1 MKKRAVLFKSTR
13 RFQPFHDKLEQYQ
26 YDVTTLDFERHDW
39 IEFDYSGIS
48 LIIYFPEFSFSSNH
62 PQALC
67 KVLDNLSFIHGMHP
81 AMDMF
86 PDPRVIPYYA
96 DKYRQ
101 YLYLRRTSLPTI
113 PTVPLL
119 SADSVDKAAAEL
131 GFPLVVKNRFGAG
144 GDYVF
149 LITER
154 KQLMDYYRASRF
166 DFTTWHC
173 MKSAVKT
180 LMKSEFWWY
189 LLKSKNMHY
198 PFLSYPLLAQQFVA
212 HDRDLKTV
220 TGFNEV
226 VEAHWRNR
234 SDPQAW
240 KMNIDGGGIGEW
252 SHVPDKPLNLSID
265 LAKSLGAKWLN
276 IDFMCSGSDY
286 YISEFSPVWHHYR
299 YKEKASFVYNENYNL
314 DIPLEQALDLEDLIV
329 SFYYRN
335 DTE

>member
-1 MKKRAVLFKSTR
+1 MNKRAVLFKSTR
-13 RFQPFHDKLEQYQ
+13 RFQAFHAKLEQYN
-26 YDVTTLDFERHDW
+26 YEVTVLDFDRHDW
-39 IEFDYSGIS
+39 IDFDYSRIS

-67 KVLDNLSFIHGMHP
+67 KVLDNLYYIHGIHP
-81 AMDMF
+81 DIDIF

-113 PTVPLL
+113 STVPLL
-119 SADSVDKAAAEL
+119 SGESVAKVAAEL
-131 GFPLVVKNRFGAG
+131 QFPVVVKNRFGAG

-149 LITER
+149 LVNDR
-154 KQLMDYYRASRF
+154 KQLMDYYRASRL
-166 DFTTWHC
+166 DFTTWYS
-173 MKSAVKT
+173 MKCALKAVVNR
-180 LMKSEFWWY
+180 EFWWY

-198 PFLSYPLLAQQFVA
+198 PFFSYPLLAQRFVT

-220 TGFNEV
+220 TGFNQV

-234 SDPQAW
+234 SDPRSW

-252 SHVPDKPLNLSID
+252 SHVPAKPVSLSIE

-276 IDFMCSGSDY
+276 IDFMCDGDDY
-286 YISEFSPVWHHYR
+286 YISEFSPVWHHYA
-299 YKEKASFVYNENYNL
+299 YQEKASFVYNKNYNL
-314 DIPLEQALDLEDLIV
+314 GIPLEQALDLEDLIV
-329 SFYYRN
+329 SSYSRN
-335 DTE
+335 ESC